1 VVSVGEMVNRLTIGE
16 LLAIIS
22 GVAILYTFFQSIIF
36 PIVKK
41 WLKID
46 KNANDL
52 ASLKGLPQRVDSLER
67 RSKKDYERMEAIDEV
82 NVIMM
87 EALRALIRNRR
98 TGNDVDKLKTV
109 EDKIDEFL
117 VGKVRN

>member
-1 VVSVGEMVNRLTIGE
+1 MGEMVNRLTIGE

>member
-1 VVSVGEMVNRLTIGE
+1 MGEMVNRLTIGE

-22 GVAILYTFFQSIIF
+22 GVAILYTFFQSIVF

-52 ASLKGLPQRVDSLER
+52 AALKGLPERVDSLER